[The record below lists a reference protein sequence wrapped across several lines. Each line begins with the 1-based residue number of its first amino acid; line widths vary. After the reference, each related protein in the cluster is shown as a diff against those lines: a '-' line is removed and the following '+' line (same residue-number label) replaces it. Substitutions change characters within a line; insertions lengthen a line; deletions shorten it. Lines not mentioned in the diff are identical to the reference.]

1 MIIPRMRD
9 LLRAFIAELADEP
22 HPAYNPAVTLFR
34 DGRSVAQVVA
44 HIAPELGGPAIRQA
58 QIEVEGYL
66 RGGID
71 QQARVIREQ
80 AETIEELREYAGRL
94 EHEIISLRRA
104 LAQRAAAE

>member
-9 LLRAFIAELADEP
+9 LLLAFIAELADEP
-22 HPAYNPAVTLFR
+22 HPAYSPAVTLFR
-34 DGRSVAQVVA
+34 EGRSVAQVVA

-71 QQARVIREQ
+71 RQAHVIHEQ
-80 AETIEELREYAGRL
+80 SEEIAELREYAGRL
-94 EHEIISLRRA
+94 ERENANLRRA
-104 LAQRAAAE
+104 LAASQNGA